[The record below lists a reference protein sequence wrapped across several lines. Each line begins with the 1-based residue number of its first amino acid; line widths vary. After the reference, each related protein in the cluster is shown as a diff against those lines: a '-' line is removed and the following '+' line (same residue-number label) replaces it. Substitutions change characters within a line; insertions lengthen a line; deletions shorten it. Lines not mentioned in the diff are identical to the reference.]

1 MLNLLKNNIVVQL
14 DEGASMPTRQRSGDA
29 GFDLAALHDVD
40 VEPSKKPFK
49 IETGVHVAI
58 PDGFVGLVLPRS
70 GLTLEGITV
79 ETGVIDSNYTGAIS
93 VALYS
98 RWSWKI
104 FKGNRIAQLVIV
116 PCVCCQMVEGDLTN
130 RHTERNGNGFGS
142 TGL

>member
-1 MLNLLKNNIVVQL
+1 MISLLRNNITVQL
-14 DEGASMPTRQRSGDA
+14 DDGAFMPTRQRRGDA
-29 GFDLAALHDVD
+29 GFDLASLHDVD
-40 VEPSKKPFK
+40 VYPSKKPYK

-116 PCVCCQMVEGDLTN
+116 PCVCCQMVEGDLTQ
-130 RHTERNGNGFGS
+130 RVTERNDKGFGS
-142 TGL
+142 SGL

>member
-1 MLNLLKNNIVVQL
+1 MISILKNNITVQL
-14 DEGASMPTRQRSGDA
+14 DEGASMPTRQRHGDA
-29 GFDLAALHDVD
+29 GFDLASLRDVK
-40 VEPSKKPFK
+40 VYPSKKPYK

-98 RWSWKI
+98 RWPWQI
-104 FKGNRIAQLVIV
+104 FRGNRIAQLVIV
-116 PCVCCQMVEGDLTN
+116 PCVCCQMVEGDLSQ
-130 RHTERNGNGFGS
+130 RQTERNDKGFGS
-142 TGL
+142 SGL